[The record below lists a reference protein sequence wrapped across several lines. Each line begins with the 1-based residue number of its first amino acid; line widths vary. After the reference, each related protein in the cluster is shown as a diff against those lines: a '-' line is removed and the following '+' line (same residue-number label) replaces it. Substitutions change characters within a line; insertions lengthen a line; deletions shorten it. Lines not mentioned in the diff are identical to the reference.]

1 MSQDFVRQLPGT
13 GLKIQRKAGLGNAL
27 HLDVPMLLL
36 LLIISAYGLV
46 ILYSAVGQQIEP
58 VISQGI
64 KVLVG
69 LSAMVVIA
77 QISPVVYMRLA
88 PWIFLIGLIALVLIY
103 FFGVEVKGSR
113 RWLRIPGIVT
123 FQPSEIMKL
132 MLPLILAWY
141 FHDRHLPPR
150 ARHVFWSLMLI
161 FVPVMLIAFQP
172 DLGTSLIIAASGLFV
187 LLLAGVSWRL
197 VLMAIGLGV
206 SAAPALWFVLR
217 DYQKQRILTLLDPE
231 RDPLGAGW
239 NIIQSKTAIGSGG
252 LFGKGLFEGTQSN
265 LDFLPESQTDFIVA
279 VLAEEL
285 GLAGVV
291 VLLILYLLLIGR
303 GVILSVQAQDTFGR
317 LLSGSITFTFFVY
330 VFVNMGMVSGILP
343 VVGVPLPFV
352 SYGGTSILTLF
363 LGFGILMSVHV
374 AKDIINGWKLVVLSG
389 KQRNDMSTRIRFF
402 IGGTSVHCCT
412 MCSW

>member
-1 MSQDFVRQLPGT
+1 VSQDFVRQLPRS
-13 GLKIQRKAGLGNAL
+13 GLMKQRKEGLGDVI
-27 HLDVPMLLL
+27 HLDIPMLLL
-36 LLIISAYGLV
+36 LLIISAYGLL
-46 ILYSAVGQQIEP
+46 ILYSAVGQQVEP
-58 VISQGI
+58 VISQSVKI
-64 KVLVG
+64 LVG
-69 LSAMVVIA
+69 LVSMVVIA
-77 QISPVVYMRLA
+77 QISPIVYMRLA
-88 PWIFLIGLIALVLIY
+88 PWIFLIGLIALVFVY

-141 FHDRHLPPR
+141 FQDRHLPPK

-161 FVPVMLIAFQP
+161 VIPVMLIAFQP

-187 LLLAGVSWRL
+187 LFLAGVSWRL
-197 VLMAIGLGV
+197 VFSAIGLGV
-206 SAAPALWFVLR
+206 LTAPALWFVLR
-217 DYQKQRILTLLDPE
+217 DYQQQRILTLLDPE

-279 VLAEEL
+279 VLGEEF
-285 GLAGVV
+285 GFAGIVT
-291 VLLILYLLLIGR
+291 LLILYLLLIGR
-303 GVILSVQAQDTFGR
+303 GVMLSVQAQDTFGR

-363 LGFGILMSVHV
+363 LGFGILMSVHTHRRRT
-374 AKDIINGWKLVVLSG
+374 L
-389 KQRNDMSTRIRFF
+389 
-402 IGGTSVHCCT
+402 
-412 MCSW
+412 